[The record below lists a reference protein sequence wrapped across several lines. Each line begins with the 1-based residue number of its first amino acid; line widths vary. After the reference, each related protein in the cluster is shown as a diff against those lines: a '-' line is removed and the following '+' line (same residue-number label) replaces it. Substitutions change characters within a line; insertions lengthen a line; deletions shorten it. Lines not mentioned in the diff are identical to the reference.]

1 MKTGGKLNI
10 LVAED
15 NTVNQLII
23 RGMLAKLGH
32 DFTVVENGKLA
43 VEKMAEGDFDLVL
56 MDCYMP
62 EMDGYL
68 ATQMIRQNPKFANT
82 PIVAMTAS
90 AMDDEKDR
98 CLQVGMN
105 DYLAKPLN
113 MAMVEA
119 VLQKY
124 MS

>member
-1 MKTGGKLNI
+1 MKTAGKLNI

-15 NTVNQLII
+15 NPVNQLII

-43 VEKMAEGDFDLVL
+43 VEKMTEGDFDLVL
-56 MDCYMP
+56 MDCHMP

-113 MAMVEA
+113 MATVEA

-124 MS
+124 MN